1 VHVLTNLLGGSVGL
15 LLALLLGNLLALLLR
30 YILAVRVRNLNQ
42 FLLLDVAT
50 SVIVVLLAG
59 AGHLDPLLAPVT
71 VFLPPRLAVC
81 LLLQDNWYNG
91 RGIAQLKTIKS

>member
-1 VHVLTNLLGGSVGL
+1 VHVLTNLLGGSVGF

-50 SVIVVLLAG
+50 SVIVVLLAR

-81 LLLQDNWYNG
+81 LLLTAALCLCV
-91 RGIAQLKTIKS
+91 RL

>member
-1 VHVLTNLLGGSVGL
+1 VHVLANLLGGSVGL
-15 LLALLLGNLLALLLR
+15 LLALLLGNLLALLLGH
-30 YILAVRVRNLNQ
+30 ILAVRVRNLNQ

-71 VFLPPRLAVC
+71 VFLPTRLAVC
-81 LLLQDNWYNG
+81 LLLTAALCLCI
-91 RGIAQLKTIKS
+91 RL